1 MTRNVLE
8 TLPALS
14 SKGLN
19 GKSIAL
25 LGGDAISHHIHAN
38 DTAKRLKFTS
48 LFLTRRMFLLN
59 TII

>member
-19 GKSIAL
+19 GKGIAL
-25 LGGDAISHHIHAN
+25 LEGDATSRHIHAN
-38 DTAKRLKFTS
+38 DTAKRLKFTP
-48 LFLTRRMFLLN
+48 LFLTREMFRLN
-59 TII
+59 TTI